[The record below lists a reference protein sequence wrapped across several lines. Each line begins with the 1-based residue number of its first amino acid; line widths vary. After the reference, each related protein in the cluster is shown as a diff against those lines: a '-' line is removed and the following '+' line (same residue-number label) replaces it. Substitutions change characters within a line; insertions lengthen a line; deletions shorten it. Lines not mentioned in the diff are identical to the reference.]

1 MFYCLL
7 NEFVVDFVKE
17 YYQLLVNVKKFK
29 SEILFLIL
37 FMVKDN
43 KIDEFL

>member
-1 MFYCLL
+1 MFYSLL
-7 NEFVVDFVKE
+7 NEFVVDLVKE
-17 YYQLLVNVKKFK
+17 YFQLLVNVKKFK